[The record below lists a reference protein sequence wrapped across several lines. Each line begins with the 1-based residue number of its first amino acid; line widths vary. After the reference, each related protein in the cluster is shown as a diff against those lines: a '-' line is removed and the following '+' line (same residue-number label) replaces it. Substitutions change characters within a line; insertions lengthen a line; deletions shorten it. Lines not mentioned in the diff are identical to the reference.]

1 MFLGSIREGKRFP
14 LEVWSAYEKALA
26 SDNRGVLDPQHQHEH
41 FRQGYVMSIYWE
53 TLERWINTRARR
65 DARRLGKPVVSCRP

>member
-26 SDNRGVLDPQHQHEH
+26 SDNRGVLGPRHQHEN
-41 FRQGYVMSIYWE
+41 FRHGCVMSIHWE
-53 TLERWINTRARR
+53 TLARWINTHARR
-65 DARRLGKPVVSCRP
+65 GARRLGAPVVSCRP